1 MLYKYFL
8 SIKES
13 VSVFNLFEY
22 ITFRSAIAAM
32 TALIISFIIGPYI
45 IKKLKKYQI
54 GEEIRNNGPKTHLIK
69 RGTPT
74 MGGVII
80 IVAAL
85 LPTLM
90 FSNLDNNMIKIV
102 IISTVWMAI
111 IGFVDD
117 YMKVIKKIEKG
128 MIGRYKMIGQI
139 TLGILISY
147 LIVNSNEFIDFTTK
161 TTVPFLKNVEID
173 LGLAYPIMV
182 IIVITATSNAV
193 NLTDGLDGLAVGLL
207 AICFSVF
214 AAVSYISGRIDFSDY
229 LNILY
234 LPGAGELSVFSSAM
248 VGACLGFLWFNAS
261 PAEIFMGDTGSLST
275 GAALG
280 TLAIVLKKELLLFII
295 GGVFVFET
303 ISVIIQVLFFRY
315 TKNKY
320 GEGKRFFNMAPIHHH
335 YELAGIKENKIVV
348 RFWIVGIL
356 LALFSLAT
364 FKIR

>member
-1 MLYKYFL
+1 MLYNYFL
-8 SIKES
+8 SLKES
-13 VSVFNLFEY
+13 ISIFNLFEY
-22 ITFRSAIAAM
+22 ITFRSAISAI
-32 TALIISFIIGPYI
+32 TALIISFIIGPYV
-45 IKKLKKYQI
+45 IKKLKKHQI
-54 GEEIRNNGPKTHLIK
+54 GEEIRNNGPKSHLVK

-74 MGGVII
+74 MGGVIVI
-80 IVAAL
+80 IAAL
-85 LPTLM
+85 LPTLL
-90 FSNLDNNMIKIV
+90 FSDLNNTLVLIV
-102 IISTVWMAI
+102 IVATIWMGI
-111 IGFVDD
+111 IGFIDD
-117 YMKVIKKIEKG
+117 YMKVIIKIEKG
-128 MIGRYKMIGQI
+128 MVAWYKMMGQI

-147 LIVNSNEFIDFTTK
+147 WIVNSNDFIGFNTK
-161 TTVPFLKNVEID
+161 TTVPFLKNIELD
-173 LGLAYPIMV
+173 LGIIYPLFV

-193 NLTDGLDGLAVGLL
+193 NLTDGLDGLAIGLL

-214 AAVSYISGRIDFSDY
+214 AAVSYITGRIDFSDY

-248 VGACLGFLWFNAS
+248 VGACLGFLWFNTS

-280 TLAIVLKKELLLFII
+280 TLAILMKKELLLFII

-303 ISVIIQVLFFRY
+303 ISVIIQVSYYRY
-315 TKNKY
+315 TKSKY
-320 GEGKRFFNMAPIHHH
+320 GKGKRFFKMAPIHHH
-335 YELAGIKENKIVV
+335 YELAGIKESKIVV

>member
-102 IISTVWMAI
+102 ILSTVWMAI

-229 LNILY
+229 LNIIY

>member
-1 MLYKYFL
+1 MLNNYFL
-8 SIKES
+8 SLKES
-13 VSVFNLFEY
+13 ITVFNLFEY
-22 ITFRSAIAAM
+22 ITFRSALAAI
-32 TALIISFIIGPYI
+32 TALLLSFIIGPFI
-45 IKKLKKYQI
+45 IKKLKENQI
-54 GEEIRNNGPKTHLIK
+54 GEEIRNNGPTTHLIK

-80 IVAAL
+80 IFAAL

-90 FSNLDNNMIKIV
+90 FSNLDNTMIKIV
-102 IISTVWMAI
+102 IVSTIWMGI
-111 IGFVDD
+111 IGFIDD
-117 YMKVIKKIEKG
+117 YLKVIKKLEKG
-128 MIGRYKMIGQI
+128 MIARYKMIGQI
-139 TLGILISY
+139 TLGIVISY
-147 LIVNSNEFIDFTTK
+147 WIVNSNEFMNFNTK
-161 TTVPFLKNVEID
+161 TTVPFLKNIEID
-173 LGLAYPIMV
+173 LGYMYPLMV
-182 IIVITATSNAV
+182 IIVISATSNAV
-193 NLTDGLDGLAVGLL
+193 NITDGLDGLAIGLL

-214 AAVSYISGRIDFSDY
+214 AAVSYITGRIDFSDY

-234 LPGAGELSVFSSAM
+234 LPNAGELSVFSSAM
-248 VGACLGFLWFNAS
+248 VGACLGFLWFNTS

-315 TKNKY
+315 TRFKY
-320 GEGKRFFNMAPIHHH
+320 GTGERFFNMAPIHHH
-335 YELAGIKENKIVV
+335 YELAGTKESKIVV

-356 LALFSLAT
+356 LALFSLTT

>member
-1 MLYKYFL
+1 MLYNYFL
-8 SIKES
+8 SLKDSIS
-13 VSVFNLFEY
+13 ILNLFEY
-22 ITFRSAIAAM
+22 ITFRSAISAI
-32 TALIISFIIGPYI
+32 TALIISFIIGPYV
-45 IKKLKKYQI
+45 IKKLKKHQI
-54 GEEIRNNGPKTHLIK
+54 GEEIRNNGPKTHLVK
-69 RGTPT
+69 KGTPT

-80 IVAAL
+80 IIAAL
-85 LPTLM
+85 LPTLL
-90 FSNLDNNMIKIV
+90 FSDLNNTLVLIV
-102 IISTVWMAI
+102 IVATIWMGI
-111 IGFVDD
+111 IGFIDD

-128 MIGRYKMIGQI
+128 MVAWYKMMGQI

-147 LIVNSNEFIDFTTK
+147 WIVNSNDFIGFNTK
-161 TTVPFLKNVEID
+161 TTVPFLKNIELD
-173 LGLAYPIMV
+173 LGIIYPLFV

-193 NLTDGLDGLAVGLL
+193 NLTDGLDGLAIGLL

-214 AAVSYISGRIDFSDY
+214 AAVSYITGRIDFSDY

-248 VGACLGFLWFNAS
+248 VGACLGFLWFNTS

-280 TLAIVLKKELLLFII
+280 TLAILMKKELLLFII

-303 ISVIIQVLFFRY
+303 ISVIIQVSYYRY
-315 TKNKY
+315 TKSKY
-320 GEGKRFFNMAPIHHH
+320 GKGKRVFKMAPIHHH
-335 YELAGIKENKIVV
+335 YELAGIKESKIVV

>member
-1 MLYKYFL
+1 MLSKYFL

-102 IISTVWMAI
+102 ILSTVWMAI

>member
-1 MLYKYFL
+1 MFYKYFL

-13 VSVFNLFEY
+13 FSVFNLFEY

-173 LGLAYPIMV
+173 LGLVYPIMV

>member
-1 MLYKYFL
+1 
-8 SIKES
+8 
-13 VSVFNLFEY
+13 
-22 ITFRSAIAAM
+22 M

-102 IISTVWMAI
+102 ILSTVWMAI

-229 LNILY
+229 LNIIY

>member
-13 VSVFNLFEY
+13 VSLFNLFEY

>member
-1 MLYKYFL
+1 MLSKYFL

-102 IISTVWMAI
+102 ILSTVWMAI

-229 LNILY
+229 LNIIY

>member
-45 IKKLKKYQI
+45 IKKLKKHQI
-54 GEEIRNNGPKTHLIK
+54 GEEIRNNGPTTHLNK

-90 FSNLDNNMIKIV
+90 FSNLDNNMIKI
-102 IISTVWMAI
+102 IILSTVWMAI

-128 MIGRYKMIGQI
+128 MIARYKMIGQI

-147 LIVNSNEFIDFTTK
+147 LIVDSNEFIDFTTK

-173 LGLAYPIMV
+173 LGFAYPIMV

-315 TKNKY
+315 TKIKY